1 MPDTLINTRGASSAA
16 RQRVEFRNGNEA
28 AALAAAAAG
37 FRFLGYFPVT
47 PAAEIAE
54 GIASMRAQGSAA
66 IEMLEGAGGDGTL
79 GVCYG
84 ASLGGAR
91 ALAAMSSRGI
101 LASLDQ
107 LAVQAASRVPIVLN
121 TATRAVCGRL
131 DSGCDHSDLYHA
143 LDAGWIVLCARDP
156 QAVYDLNLAAVR
168 IGEHPRIRL
177 PVLIA
182 YDGFVTSHQKHRIQV
197 FDDAPAV
204 ASFLGERPAFA
215 TPFDADHPLTFGA
228 PMEEP
233 DLLAAKRQLS
243 EAMEAARRLLPGIF
257 AELEQIT
264 GRAYPMLDG
273 YWMSD
278 AEAAVVLLNSAAEA
292 ARDTVDQWR
301 ASGGRVGLLSP
312 NVLRPFPADDFRA
325 QLHHV
330 KAVTVADR
338 ADSYGA
344 DGGRLS
350 MEVRAAIQLDPA
362 NATRVLSRIYGVTGG
377 EFLAAD
383 AQQFLHD
390 ALEASATGQVHVPF
404 AYHGAT
410 DASEPRPRRPG
421 LGAMRAAELP
431 RAMAKVRRDE
441 ASGRLAVELEPAWKM
456 TAPASR
462 FAPGHGACPG
472 CGALAMLHQVYNVLE
487 GEIVALFHSGCAMAV
502 TASYPAT
509 AHRINVVHNP
519 AGNGASTLAGLA
531 ETWRER
537 VRRGELAAKEVTF
550 LMITGDGGMDAELGA
565 VIGLAGRAPRMMI
578 LEYDNEGRMSTGAQ
592 LSHST
597 PLGHRTPTTEV
608 GRAQHGNPEAPI
620 DTAQILAACHLP
632 YVFTASEGYPEDL
645 MRKVA
650 KAQWYAK
657 NEGLVYGKIL
667 SFCPLHWKTGD
678 DAAESV
684 LHAAIDCC
692 SFPLYEVERGHTT
705 ITYDPEAMGRRRPVA
720 EWLELMG
727 KSAHLVQEEEAPLL
741 AAIERDVERR
751 WRRLKAMHESA
762 SL

>member
-1 MPDTLINTRGASSAA
+1 MPDTLINAVRGDAAPA
-16 RQRVEFRNGNEA
+16 RQKTEFRDGNEA
-28 AALAAAAAG
+28 AALAARDAG
-37 FRFLGYFPVT
+37 FRFVGYFPLT
-47 PAAEIAE
+47 PAAEVAE
-54 GIASMRAQGSAA
+54 GLAAMRARGAP
-66 IEMLEGAGGDGTL
+66 IEMLEGDGGGGTL
-79 GVCYG
+79 GLCYG

-91 ALAAMSSRGI
+91 AFATMSSRGI

-107 LAVQAASRVPIVLN
+107 LAVQAAARLPIVLDV
-121 TATRAVCGRL
+121 ATRAVCGRL

-143 LDAGWIVLCARDP
+143 LDSGWIVLCARDP
-156 QAVYDLNLAAVR
+156 QAVYDLNLAAVK

-177 PVLIA
+177 PVLVA
-182 YDGFVTSHQKHRIQV
+182 YDGFVTSHQKRRIQV
-197 FDDAPAV
+197 FDDPPAV
-204 ASFLGERPAFA
+204 AAFLGERPAFA
-215 TPFDADHPLTFGA
+215 TPFDAAHPITFGA

-233 DLLAAKRQLS
+233 DLLEAKLQLS
-243 EAMEAARRLLPGIF
+243 RAMDAARRLLPGIF
-257 AELEQIT
+257 AELEQLT
-264 GRAYPMLDG
+264 GRAYPLLDG

-278 AEAAVVLLNSAAEA
+278 ADAAIVLLNSAAQSA
-292 ARDTVDQWR
+292 CDTVDQWR
-301 ASGGRVGLLSP
+301 AEGRKVGLLSP
-312 NVLRPFPADDFRA
+312 NVLRPFPADEFRA
-325 QLHHV
+325 RLNHV
-330 KAVTVADR
+330 KAVVVADR

-350 MEVRAAIQLDPA
+350 MEVRAAVQLDPR
-362 NATRVLSRIYGVTGG
+362 NTTRVLSRIYGVTGG
-377 EFLAAD
+377 ELLAAD
-383 AQQFLHD
+383 AQQFLHE
-390 ALEASATGQVHVPF
+390 ALHAAATGQAHEPF
-404 AYHGAT
+404 AYHRRG
-410 DASEPRPRRPG
+410 DAAEPRAPRAG
-421 LGAMRAAELP
+421 LGAVAAGEIP
-431 RAMAKVRRDE
+431 RGMAKVRRDE
-441 ASGRLAVELEPAWKM
+441 ASGTLQVELEPLWKM

-472 CGALAMLHQVYNVLE
+472 CGALVALHQVYNVLE

-502 TASYPAT
+502 TAAYPST
-509 AHRINVVHNP
+509 AHRISVVHNP

-531 ETWRER
+531 ETYRER
-537 VRRGELAAKEVTF
+537 VRRGEIAAKDVTF
-550 LMITGDGGMDAELGA
+550 VMVTGDGGMDAELGA
-565 VIGLAGRAPRMMI
+565 VIGLAGRSPRMMI

-608 GRAQHGNPEAPI
+608 GRAQHGNAEAPV

-667 SFCPLHWKTGD
+667 SFCPLHWKTAD
-678 DAAESV
+678 DAAENV
-684 LHAAIDCC
+684 LHAAIDSCR
-692 SFPLYEVERGHTT
+692 FPLYEVERGHTT

-720 EWLELMG
+720 EWLKLMG
-727 KSAHLVQEEEAPLL
+727 KSAHLLDPDRAELL
-741 AAIERDVERR
+741 AAIERDIERR